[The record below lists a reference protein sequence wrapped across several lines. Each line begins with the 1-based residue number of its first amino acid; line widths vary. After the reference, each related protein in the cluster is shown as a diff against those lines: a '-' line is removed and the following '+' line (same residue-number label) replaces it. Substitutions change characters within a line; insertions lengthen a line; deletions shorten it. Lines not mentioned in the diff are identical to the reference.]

1 MLSAGYKPTDQK
13 KKKKKQLGEAG
24 GAWSPRREGQ
34 AEGWETL
41 NSQECLI
48 NTGTIPYLFTSSAL
62 SGFRVVST
70 SC

>member
-1 MLSAGYKPTDQK
+1 MLSAGYKPTDK
-13 KKKKKQLGEAG
+13 KKKKNQLGEVG
-24 GAWSPRREGQ
+24 GEAQSLKREGQ
-34 AEGWETL
+34 AEGRETS

-48 NTGTIPYLFTSSAL
+48 NTGTIPYLSTSSAL